1 MTNETSQ
8 AVLAKINRLKM
19 ENTQSVLKFDAEYQ
33 EAEVL
38 TKQQKH
44 ELEQMTKTHKQ
55 IKEVASSQVRV
66 TTDELQALKDQFTTH
81 YTAYQQNE
89 TQLNTLY
96 TKLETAYEIENKIM
110 KEYLLA
116 ESTKMLESLVGKLA
130 AQDEK
135 IQQLEQAV
143 QEQEEAVQEQEE
155 VAQEQEPQEP
165 QEPQTD
171 GQEVTTSEVHSTVGH
186 TAVEELSNHVVEPS
200 EITEEVSV
208 QKNVEDTIL
217 EAQEIF
223 FSESTNSTL

>member
-143 QEQEEAVQEQEE
+143 QEQEEV
-155 VAQEQEPQEP
+155 VQEQEPQEP